1 MVSLDDHT
9 HTTRLQHLHQGIGH
23 LVGEALLHLQPAG
36 KHLDHAGNLRQAHE
50 PAVRQVRHVR
60 LAEERQQVMLAQRV
74 DLDVAH
80 ADEILVPLPIQRVTD
95 DVGDGHVVATREPL
109 ERRLHPGRSL
119 AQALADGIFTGLHEH
134 LAHQRLE
141 CQAPFPGGHRGERR
155 GVLRVE
161 AVQAG
166 GLHFVASHACWASGA
181 GLSSA
186 HVKLKVLAFLS
197 TAGGSALSALWTFPS
212 ILASAFLVAWGAEA
226 AQFLISQGL
235 ALAILAW
242 LQTLPEFAVEA
253 VIAWDAGREPE
264 RAHLAIANLTGAIR
278 LLLGL
283 GWPMIYFVFAV
294 SGRKRAAGG
303 AQHAAPLLPAIRLER
318 EHAVEIVGLVPP
330 LLYFGVI
337 LFKQSITWV
346 DSVVLLTLY
355 IVYLGVLFRNA
366 PHGADRVA
374 DAPAVSRW
382 AYRQP
387 GWRRPLAIAAL
398 FGGGGALL
406 YVTAHPFL
414 ESMLA
419 VAGLLGVSQFVLVQ
433 WVAPFLSEFPEKVSA
448 FYWARRV
455 SRAPM
460 ALMNMVSSNINQW
473 TVLAAM
479 IPLIYGYSSLRHH
492 GVWLDFH
499 FDEAQRL
506 EILLTLLQ
514 TGLGVLLLANMEFD
528 WLDASIIFVLWL
540 AQFLRP
546 DWREEVAVAYGLW
559 MVILGIGFVVR
570 GKPLLAPKYFWETL
584 KARSAGTA

>member
-1 MVSLDDHT
+1 M
-9 HTTRLQHLHQGIGH
+9 
-23 LVGEALLHLQPAG
+23 LVEPPGQ
-36 KHLDHAGNLRQAHE
+36 DYLR
-50 PAVRQVRHVR
+50 
-60 LAEERQQVMLAQRV
+60 
-74 DLDVAH
+74 
-80 ADEILVPLPIQRVTD
+80 
-95 DVGDGHVVATREPL
+95 
-109 ERRLHPGRSL
+109 
-119 AQALADGIFTGLHEH
+119 
-134 LAHQRLE
+134 
-141 CQAPFPGGHRGERR
+141 
-155 GVLRVE
+155 
-161 AVQAG
+161 
-166 GLHFVASHACWASGA
+166 
-181 GLSSA
+181 A

-294 SGRKRAAGG
+294 SSRRRAAGG
-303 AQHAAPLLPAIRLER
+303 AQHAAPLLPVIRLER
-318 EHAVEIVGLVPP
+318 EHAVEIIGLVPP

-337 LFKQSITWV
+337 LFKQSFSWV
-346 DSVVLLTLY
+346 DAVVLLTLY
-355 IVYLGVLFRNA
+355 LVYLGVLFRNA
-366 PHGADRVA
+366 PHGADHVA

-382 AYRQP
+382 AYGQP

-455 SRAPM
+455 TGAPM

-479 IPLIYGYSSLRHH
+479 IPLVYGYSSLRHH

-499 FDEAQRL
+499 YGWPQRSK
-506 EILLTLLQ
+506 IHC
-514 TGLGVLLLANMEFD
+514 
-528 WLDASIIFVLWL
+528 I
-540 AQFLRP
+540 
-546 DWREEVAVAYGLW
+546 
-559 MVILGIGFVVR
+559 
-570 GKPLLAPKYFWETL
+570 PL
-584 KARSAGTA
+584 